1 MTICSK
7 IVANC
12 LVYFFLSASIFTL
25 VSCGGGGGGEST
37 SDSSNPD
44 ITVTPPTF
52 TPLPNIPPTDPDANP
67 LDNFNVTISS
77 SCLRQVRICVRDNAC
92 EDGDRVRVSVNGS
105 VVFSGEIFNAARC
118 VNVPVRQGTNSISM
132 QALNGTGFKGS
143 CSHADVNT
151 GEIQIF
157 GNNNVQRQQWS
168 HRGGAGSEAHLVVN
182 IGPQTTNCS
191 LGGTQPPPGPPIGPQ
206 PPSGLPGAVFQLT
219 DSCSDGLNI
228 EYRFFQYD
236 RWRDGDTVA
245 GGSPTHVWP
254 SNSQVYVTWRFGQQ
268 TESNLRCTAGKGVC
282 YGARPENGQGEWGAG
297 IEGTGR
303 CTGCCVRCPTSG
315 SVRLSRQLTCR

>member
-25 VSCGGGGGGEST
+25 VSCGGGGST
-37 SDSSNPD
+37 SDSSNPN
-44 ITVTPPTF
+44 IPVTPPKF
-52 TPLPNIPPTDPDANP
+52 TPLPTPPPTDPDANP

-77 SCLRQVRICVRDNAC
+77 SCPRQVRICVRDNAC

-132 QALNGTGFKGS
+132 RALNGTGFKGS

-157 GNNNVQRQQWS
+157 GNNNVQRQRWS
-168 HRGGAGSEAHLVVN
+168 HRGGAGSQANLVVN

-191 LGGTQPPPGPPIGPQ
+191 LGGTQPPPRPPIGPPPPPPPG
-206 PPSGLPGAVFQLT
+206 PPSVNFQIT
-219 DSCSDGLNI
+219 DNCNDRSSVR
-228 EYRFFQYD
+228 YRFYEYD
-236 RWRDGDTVA
+236 RWRNGTTIA
-245 GGSPTHVWP
+245 GESASRVWP
-254 SNSQVYVTWRFGQQ
+254 NNRQVYVTRGLGQRH
-268 TESNLRCTAGKGVC
+268 EHNLSCRAGKGIC
-282 YGARPENGQGEWGAG
+282 YGARATNDRQSYWGAG
-297 IEGTGR
+297 IDGNQS
-303 CTGCCVRCPTSG
+303 CSSCCVRCPTSG
-315 SVRLSRQLTCR
+315 RISAGRSLTCR